1 MYKRKQDIIFLFSMV
16 VCGGGAGGVWWCRW
30 CVVCGGAGG
39 VYFSCGNHCPSQA
52 VEMVNDMLEAQEEP
66 LIETE
71 HVMEDI
77 RRQSGECLT

>member
-1 MYKRKQDIIFLFSMV
+1 MV
-16 VCGGGAGGVWWCRW
+16 VCP
-30 CVVCGGAGG
+30 CV
-39 VYFSCGNHCPSQA
+39 NHCPSQA

-77 RRQSGECLT
+77 RRQSGECLTGLRSSVTFEIVFANFITYTIFWFLQPLTPAH